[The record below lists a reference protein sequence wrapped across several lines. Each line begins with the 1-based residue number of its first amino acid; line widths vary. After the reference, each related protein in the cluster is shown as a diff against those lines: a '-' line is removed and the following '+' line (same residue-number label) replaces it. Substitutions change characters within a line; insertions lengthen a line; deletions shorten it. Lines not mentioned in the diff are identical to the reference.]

1 MYVKIVSH
9 DASKSQSSSNI
20 MQYLEKENEKKK
32 LENEHLILEG
42 KEDEINP
49 NSVEYFFNQDYNPND
64 LEDPNSKINV
74 YEAAAKLDGNRG
86 TQNLSS
92 SNFYMLNI
100 SPSQKELEHME
111 TIAVEELKKRGLVLE
126 KIEKDPTA
134 LEFYN
139 EQKDQVMKIQMKLY
153 TQDLM
158 EEYARLMDREI
169 YANQEALPT
178 DAERKDLKP
187 IIEERYNLFLK
198 EKGIKLGEEKKEPD
212 FTQLDNFKVKQE
224 YPHGKIFTF
233 YSSDINKNVDL
244 FVPENKF
251 KIENDKLL
259 INEEYYSDKYNT
271 IIDKEKEKREQVE
284 ITGTG
289 KVSSEYF
296 TDFIKEDKVCITEK
310 WESFDKELKLYFN
323 KDEFE
328 VINGACHIPEKV
340 YNDKLYEVKSQIL
353 GKEFADIKQQKLE
366 DVLKAKNFD
375 ISKGFTQ
382 EGKEFYLYPDKV
394 PSKDELK
401 KLNIKA
407 SVDFNNYLVQEGY
420 LPERKGF
427 KISNWNDRTS
437 IQAEVI
443 AESDKAVL
451 LLIDDE
457 RLQEPVQIWAGKTT
471 VVDKESGELMTDE
484 NGKIQMISDFYEHK
498 IQEILERENGN
509 KLEFSDF
516 QELESQ
522 REKFIKN
529 TESIQFS
536 LDNPGLKNPVTFN
549 VQYEDVLLSPD
560 GNYTMEKAL
569 LEHKLEKH
577 IIRQA
582 EKEFPKEFESIKE
595 GVNKE
600 MLEAKDFQKNKE
612 IEVRFKNF
620 LVDKNVLQ
628 ENSKTEN
635 YFVQASVVE
644 AKNNSTQIAF
654 KPENSPEEVR
664 LWVNNRMISKSD
676 EKGIYFK
683 NEKDINKLLDKA
695 IERDKEKKQ
704 LVKIDFLKV
713 ETEEKKHKEE
723 SYKNY
728 VFYAEAP
735 GLSEPIKFSIKEGD
749 LKQDGDQFLIEKHKL
764 DFKLENAIKSG
775 ITKEFGNV
783 KDDIKNE
790 VWKENGFDTTKR
802 KITGKDLMYYA
813 KIETE
818 RKYDHKNKAVIK
830 NKPILTKIKQY
841 EQSKNP
847 LDKLKIGD
855 LKKQLLR
862 DKYTGEIIDEGVKKG
877 GLNYHS
883 HIVVSRHDKTSL
895 NPKDKVSMS
904 PNANHKDG
912 QNNNGAKIGF
922 NRDEFSQNVEKIFDQ
937 KFEYNRPEK
946 EKYQYLNQQKKSLSE
961 KLGTRAKG
969 MLKGE
974 LKKEVMKHTGM
985 AIVKNE
991 LNPIQKIK
999 GELMPL
1005 PIPTS
1010 FPKSKIDLVIK
1021 AIKMVK
1027 NLVVD
1032 KGIHY

>member
-1 MYVKIVSH
+1 MHVKIVSH
-9 DASKSQSSSNI
+9 DAEKSQSSSNI
-20 MQYLEKENEKKK
+20 MQYLDKENEKKK
-32 LENEHLILEG
+32 IENDHLILNG
-42 KEDEINP
+42 KEEEINP
-49 NSVEYFFNQDYNPND
+49 NSVEYFFNQDYNPYD

-74 YEAAAKLDGNRG
+74 YEASEKLDGNRG
-86 TQNLSS
+86 TQNLAS

-100 SPSQKELEHME
+100 SPSQKELEHMD
-111 TIAVEELKKRGLVLE
+111 TIAVEELNKRGLILD
-126 KIEKDPTA
+126 KIENDPTA

-139 EQKDQVMKIQMKLY
+139 EQKDQLMKIQLKLY
-153 TQDLM
+153 TQDIM
-158 EEYARLMDREI
+158 EEYARMMDREI
-169 YANQEALPT
+169 YANQEALPS
-178 DAERKDLKP
+178 DAERKVMKP
-187 IIEERYNLFLK
+187 VIEERFNLFLK
-198 EKGIKLGEEKKEPD
+198 EKGIKLGEDRKEPD

-271 IIDKEKEKREQVE
+271 IIYKEKEKREQVE
-284 ITGTG
+284 ITRTA
-289 KVSSEYF
+289 KISSEYF

-323 KDEFE
+323 KEEFE
-328 VINGACHIPEKV
+328 VIDGVCQIPEKV

-375 ISKGFTQ
+375 ISKGFTM
-382 EGKEFYLYPDKV
+382 EGNEFYLYPDKV

-407 SVDFNNYLVQEGY
+407 SVDFNNYLVQESY

-427 KISNWNDRTS
+427 KIINWNDRTS

-498 IQEILERENGN
+498 IQEILERENGS
-509 KLEFSDF
+509 KKEFSDF

-536 LDNPGLKNPVTFN
+536 LDNLGLKDPVTFN
-549 VQYEDVLLSPD
+549 VQYEDVLLSPN

-582 EKEFPKEFESIKE
+582 EKKFPKEFKSIKE

-620 LVDKNVLQ
+620 LVEKNVLP
-628 ENSKTEN
+628 ENTKTEN

-644 AKNNSTQIAF
+644 AKNTSTQIAF

-683 NEKDINKLLDKA
+683 NEKDINRLLDKA
-695 IERDKEKKQ
+695 IERDKDKKQ

-713 ETEEKKHKEE
+713 ETEDKKHKEE
-723 SYKNY
+723 SYKNF
-728 VFYAEAP
+728 VFYADAP
-735 GLSEPIKFSIKEGD
+735 GLAEPIKFSVKEAD
-749 LKQDGDQFLIEKHKL
+749 LKQEGGQFYIEKY
-764 DFKLENAIKSG
+764 KLENKVHNAVKFG

-783 KDDIKNE
+783 KDEIKNE
-790 VWKENGFDTTKR
+790 VWKEKGFDTSKR

-818 RKYDHKNKAVIK
+818 RKYNHKDKAVIK
-830 NKPILTKIKQY
+830 NKPILAKIKEYQK
-841 EQSKNP
+841 SKNP
-847 LDKLKIGD
+847 LDKMKIGH
-855 LKKQLLR
+855 LENQLLK
-862 DKYTGEIIDEGVKKG
+862 DKYTGEIITEGLKKG

-883 HIVVSRHDKTSL
+883 HIVVSRHDKTSVY
-895 NPKDKVSMS
+895 PKDKVSMS
-904 PNANHKDG
+904 PNANQKDG
-912 QNNNGAKIGF
+912 QVNNGAKVGF
-922 NRDEFSQNVEKIFDQ
+922 NRDEFSQNVEKIFDE
-937 KFEYNRPEK
+937 KFDYNRPEK
-946 EKYQYLNQQKKSLSE
+946 EKYQYLNQQKKSLSK

-969 MLKGE
+969 MMKGE
-974 LKKEVMKHTGM
+974 LKKEVLKHTGM
-985 AIVKNE
+985 NIVKNE

-999 GELMPL
+999 SELLPV

-1010 FPKSKIDLVIK
+1010 FPKSKLDLVIK
-1021 AIKMVK
+1021 AIKMAK
-1027 NLVVD
+1027 NLIVD